1 LIYWFD
7 ADFNGLRTW
16 VEGVLKPKDV
26 CRPGD
31 MLCLDVGDRP
41 LLNNIRHGL
50 IDPDTPKE
58 ALTKM
63 SSEGKELKLVVS

>member
-1 LIYWFD
+1 M
-7 ADFNGLRTW
+7 
-16 VEGVLKPKDV
+16 EGVLKPKDV

-31 MLCLDVGDRP
+31 MLCLDVGERP
-41 LLNNIRHGL
+41 LLNNLRQGL

-63 SSEGKELKLVVS
+63 SAEGKELKLVVSWTSQILVKCIDLT